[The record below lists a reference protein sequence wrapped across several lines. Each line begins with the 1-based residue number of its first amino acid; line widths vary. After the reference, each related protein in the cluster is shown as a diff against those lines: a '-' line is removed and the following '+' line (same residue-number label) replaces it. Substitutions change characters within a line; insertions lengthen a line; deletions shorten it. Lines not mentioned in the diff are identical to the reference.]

1 MTRETD
7 FEKPRGVSRVEVR
20 DGFAQVHVSRLQE
33 PLMESRLTVLKL
45 VADTNVSIDF
55 LKLTPSGLSFLIAEN
70 QTEAIESS
78 LAKGKVHGTTRPGR
92 SIILVHAVNM
102 RDDECLVASI
112 VHQVIASGSKVDH
125 ISDMHDRLL
134 AVVHTADAAAI
145 AKRLEETLID
155 GASPCA

>member
-7 FEKPRGVSRVEVR
+7 FEKQRGVSRVEVR
-20 DGFAQVHVSRLQE
+20 DGFAQVHVSRLAE
-33 PLMESRLTVLKL
+33 PLMESRLAVLKS

-55 LKLTPSGLSFLIAEN
+55 LKLTPSGLSFLIAET
-70 QTEAIESS
+70 QGKEIEAALASS
-78 LAKGKVHGTTRPGR
+78 GVHATTRPGR

-112 VHQVIASGSKVDH
+112 VHEVIASGSKVDH

-134 AVVHTADAAAI
+134 AVVHTADAPTI
-145 AKRLEETLID
+145 AKRLEQNLIT
-155 GASPCA
+155 GEAPCE